1 MTVRLNTERR
11 HPGAPSSAPA
21 GPFAPIATGQPGSDA
36 ARFGAARVLPDPAD
50 LRRAKDLTMARN
62 RPPATA
68 NQEAPADRRLV
79 VVAAFDV
86 VNFSALVEADEARVL
101 AAWRALRRAIDPL
114 IAEGGGR
121 IFKSLGDGL
130 LIEFTSP
137 VEATRTALAVQ
148 AVACQRPANRGADDG
163 VEDGSVRLE
172 MRCAIHMGEVTVEDT
187 DLLGDGINIVSRLQ
201 EHAPIGGVLVSATV
215 MDLISGRLSQPIE
228 DLGALRLRN
237 ISRPVRAFAVGPGNE
252 QGQRPATAPA
262 LDSFQGRGP
271 HRRASIAV
279 LPFVD
284 SSAATAEPPAA
295 GAAGK
300 GGAGAGPS
308 SWLSDG
314 LVEDIIA
321 ALSCLPE
328 LIVISRASV
337 LRYRGSV
344 PDPATIRRE
353 LNVRYMLT
361 GSVRRAGRQ
370 VRLSAELCDCESGT
384 AIWCDRFSGET
395 EDLFALQDELSA
407 RVVATIAP
415 QVQESELKRVL
426 RKHPE
431 SLDAYECVLRG
442 LDLLY
447 RFEDGKSE
455 QALPLFQ
462 RAIALDPAY
471 ATAYALAAT
480 CYGERFYRGESPDPA
495 GDSREIER
503 LSRLALTLDRFDPLA
518 LSLVGHIRSW
528 LFRDYDQAIELFDRA
543 LAANPSSAIAW
554 LRSSATFSYIG
565 ETREA
570 RRRVDIGLRLSP
582 YDAHVFFSYG
592 LVGLASY
599 AAGDWADAVQWG
611 RRSVAAN
618 PRFVGNMRFLAASL
632 AASGQLE
639 EARAVGQAL
648 LQLNPNFRVRAFAE
662 GHAFKDP
669 GQRRLFGDH
678 LVMAGL
684 PE

>member
-1 MTVRLNTERR
+1 MSVRLNTERR
-11 HPGAPSSAPA
+11 HSGVPSSPAA
-21 GPFAPIATGQPGSDA
+21 GPFAPLATGRPGSDA
-36 ARFGAARVLPDPAD
+36 APFGAAGVLPDPAD
-50 LRRAKDLTMARN
+50 LRRAKDLLMARN

-68 NQEAPADRRLV
+68 NQEDPADRRLV

-148 AVACQRPANRGADDG
+148 AANRSAGAG
-163 VEDGSVRLE
+163 VEGGVEAVGVRLD
-172 MRCAIHMGEVTVEDT
+172 MRCAIHMGEVTVEGS

-237 ISRPVRAFAVGPGNE
+237 ISRPVQAYAVGPGE
-252 QGQRPATAPA
+252 GPGQRPATAPP
-262 LDSFQGRGP
+262 LDSFQGRGA

-284 SSAATAEPPAA
+284 SSAATADPSA
-295 GAAGK
+295 
-300 GGAGAGPS
+300 S

-384 AIWCDRFSGET
+384 AIWSDRFSGET

-455 QALPLFQ
+455 QALPLLQ

-480 CYGERFYRGESPDPA
+480 CYGERFYRGESPDPD

-592 LVGLASY
+592 LVGLSSY

-611 RRSVAAN
+611 RRSMAAN

-632 AASGQLE
+632 AANGQLE
-639 EARAVGQAL
+639 EARAVGQTL
-648 LQLNPNFRVRAFAE
+648 RQLNPNFRVRAFAE

>member
-1 MTVRLNTERR
+1 V
-11 HPGAPSSAPA
+11 A
-21 GPFAPIATGQPGSDA
+21 IAN
-36 ARFGAARVLPDPAD
+36 
-50 LRRAKDLTMARN
+50 KDQ
-62 RPPATA
+62 A
-68 NQEAPADRRLV
+68 NRRLV
-79 VVAAFDV
+79 VVVAFDV
-86 VNFSALVEADEARVL
+86 VGFSALVEADEDTVL
-101 AAWRALRRAIDPL
+101 AAWRALRREIDPL
-114 IAEGGGR
+114 IVRGGGR

-130 LIEFTSP
+130 LVEFSSP
-137 VEATRTALAVQ
+137 VDATRAALEVQ
-148 AVACQRPANRGADDG
+148 AAVAKMATEPG
-163 VEDGSVRLE
+163 VRLE
-172 MRCAIHMGEVTVEDT
+172 LRCAIHMGEVTVEGM
-187 DLLGDGINIVSRLQ
+187 DLLGDGINVVARLQ
-201 EHAPIGGVLVSATV
+201 DHAPIGGVLVSATV

-237 ISRPVRAFAVGPGNE
+237 ISRPVQAYAVGP
-252 QGQRPATAPA
+252 GQRPATAPP
-262 LDSFQGRGP
+262 LDSFQGRGA

-284 SSAATAEPPAA
+284 SSAATAEPP
-295 GAAGK
+295 GK
-300 GGAGAGPS
+300 GGAGEGKAGEGPS

-384 AIWCDRFSGET
+384 AIWSDRFSGET

-455 QALPLFQ
+455 QALPLLQ

-480 CYGERFYRGESPDPA
+480 CYGERFYRGESPDPD
-495 GDSREIER
+495 GDNREIER

-592 LVGLASY
+592 LVGLSSY

-611 RRSVAAN
+611 RRSMAAN

-632 AASGQLE
+632 AANGQLE
-639 EARAVGQAL
+639 EARAVGQTL

-684 PE
+684 TE

>member
-1 MTVRLNTERR
+1 
-11 HPGAPSSAPA
+11 
-21 GPFAPIATGQPGSDA
+21 
-36 ARFGAARVLPDPAD
+36 
-50 LRRAKDLTMARN
+50 MARP
-62 RPPATA
+62 RPSTTA
-68 NQEAPADRRLV
+68 NTEAPANRRLV

-86 VNFSALVEADEARVL
+86 VNFSALVEADEERVL

-114 IAEGGGR
+114 VAEGGGR
-121 IFKSLGDGL
+121 LFKSLGDGL

-148 AVACQRPANRGADDG
+148 AATLGTEAGAEAG
-163 VEDGSVRLE
+163 AVPLQ
-172 MRCAIHMGEVTVEDT
+172 MRCAIHMGEVTVEGS
-187 DLLGDGINIVSRLQ
+187 DLLGDGINIVARLQ
-201 EHAPIGGVLVSATV
+201 EHAPVGGVLVSAAV

-228 DLGALRLRN
+228 DLGALKLRN
-237 ISRPVRAFAVGPGNE
+237 ISRPVQAYAVGP
-252 QGQRPATAPA
+252 GQRPATAPA
-262 LDSFQGRGP
+262 LDSFQGRGA

-284 SSAATAEPPAA
+284 SSVAAADAS
-295 GAAGK
+295 GQSS
-300 GGAGAGPS
+300 S

-314 LVEDIIA
+314 LVEDIIG

-337 LRYRGSV
+337 LRYRESV

-370 VRLSAELCDCESGT
+370 VRLSAELCDCESGR
-384 AIWCDRFSGET
+384 AIWGDRFSGEA

-407 RVVATIAP
+407 KVVATIAP

-426 RKHPE
+426 RKHPG

-447 RFEDGKSE
+447 RFESAESE

-462 RAIALDPAY
+462 RAIALDPGY

-570 RRRVDIGLRLSP
+570 RRRVDNGLRLSP

-599 AAGDWADAVQWG
+599 AAGDWDDAVHWA
-611 RRSVAAN
+611 RRSEAAN
-618 PRFVGNMRFLAASL
+618 PRFVGNLRFLAASL
-632 AASGQLE
+632 AANGQIE
-639 EARAVGQAL
+639 EARAVGEAL
-648 LQLNPNFRVRAFAE
+648 MELNPGFRVRPFAE

-669 GQRRLFGDH
+669 GRRRLFGEH